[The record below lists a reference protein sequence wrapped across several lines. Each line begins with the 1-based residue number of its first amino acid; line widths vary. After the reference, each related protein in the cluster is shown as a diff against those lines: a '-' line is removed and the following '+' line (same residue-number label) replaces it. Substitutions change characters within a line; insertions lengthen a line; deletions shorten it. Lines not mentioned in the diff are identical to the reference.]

1 MGQITA
7 LILAAGEGKRMKS
20 DKAKVVHQVN
30 GKAMIEW
37 VYEAVRSAGID
48 KCVAIVGHK
57 ADQVKDCM
65 GNKVEYVLQEQRLGT
80 GHAVQQ
86 AHRFFDEDDGRI
98 LILYGDTPLISA
110 QTIKNALQ
118 YYNEGNYKAV
128 VISAEVG
135 DPIGYGRIIR
145 DAEGRLVKIVEQR
158 DANDKEK
165 AVREINSGMYVFS
178 SKELA
183 EALKL
188 LKNDNEQGE
197 YYLTDTLEIMLSKG
211 YKVGVFK
218 AADSDEIL
226 GANDLLQLEQIT
238 EIMKKKISHPDRH

>member
-1 MGQITA
+1 MGQVTA
-7 LILAAGEGKRMKS
+7 LILAAGEGKRMKA
-20 DKAKVVHQVN
+20 DKAKVIHQVC

-37 VYEAVRSAGID
+37 VYEAARGAGIA

-65 GNKVEYVLQEQRLGT
+65 GDRVEYVLQEQRLGT

-86 AHRFFDEDDGRI
+86 AHRYFDNGEG
-98 LILYGDTPLISA
+98 LILVLCGDTPLISS
-110 QTIKNALQ
+110 QTIKSALQ

-135 DPIGYGRIIR
+135 NPSGYGRIIR
-145 DAEGRLVKIVEQR
+145 DGEGRLVKIVEQR
-158 DANDKEK
+158 DATDEEK
-165 AVREINSGMYVFS
+165 AVREINSGMYIFS

-197 YYLTDTLEIMLSKG
+197 YYLTDTLEIMLSRG
-211 YKVGVFK
+211 YKFGIYKLV
-218 AADSDEIL
+218 DSDEIL
-226 GANDLLQLEQIT
+226 GVNDQEQLKQIA
-238 EIMKKKISHPDRH
+238 EIMQKKSLHANKQ